1 MCHFVKIMTI
11 LFLFSIN
18 SNVVATETINEIKKQ
33 SKNIFKTLTR
43 KSLKQEELRSFITEY
58 VIHIDDN
65 KSDGLVTYYFNDNT
79 YQRYKDLELI
89 SQDVWK
95 ITRSGY
101 LEIYNNKKKDSW
113 KIQLGKENTI
123 NIKKKKNSIGNLYLF
138 LYENKTD
145 YYIKLEEKKIF
156 EN

>member
-1 MCHFVKIMTI
+1 MTI
-11 LFLFSIN
+11 LLLFSIN
-18 SNVVATETINEIKKQ
+18 SNVVATETINKIKKQ

-79 YQRYKDLELI
+79 YQRYKDLVFI
-89 SQDVWK
+89 SEDVWK

-101 LEIYNNKKKDSW
+101 LEIYNNKKKDRW

-123 NIKKKKNSIGNLYLF
+123 NIKEKKNSIGNLYLF

-156 EN
+156 KN